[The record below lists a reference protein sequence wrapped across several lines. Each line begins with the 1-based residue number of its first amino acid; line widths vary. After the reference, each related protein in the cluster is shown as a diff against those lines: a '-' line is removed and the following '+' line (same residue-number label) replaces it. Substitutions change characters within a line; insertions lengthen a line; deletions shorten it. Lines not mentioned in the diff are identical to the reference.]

1 MSMENKSNIACNFE
15 TTAYLAQMLA
25 RENITV
31 THSASIP
38 SAAFDLDS
46 RTLILPSW
54 DASKV
59 GENGKEV
66 FHFLVGHEVAH
77 ALHTP
82 ADKWKAEAD
91 RIGGAQGA
99 RVAQD
104 FINVIEDAR
113 IEKMIKREFPGLRR
127 DFAIGYETFG
137 KMDLFKIEGR
147 PLETLSFIDR
157 INLHFKMGLH
167 TGLKVPFLTAEEEQ
181 IVREVESVITFDDVT
196 KIAERVY
203 NMEARRKQQQQQ
215 EQAQGAAGQGDEQ
228 DGEEEGQD
236 ISIGANGSDGDSDE
250 QESQGGTKFEN
261 QDAEDGDLS
270 GADGKGNGEDGEDA
284 EAEGDST
291 GEGAEGEEA
300 SPSSG
305 GAGVVPDVPSTAKAV
320 EKFSQSLVNAK
331 YTEEALRVHQID
343 PSKIVVT
350 PEEFIDLCNNT
361 IMEYGKHYAKNTNG
375 DTALKVQE
383 DSIRLFED
391 MSRKQ
396 KATVDAMV
404 KRFETRRAARDAAR
418 TGSCKSGRISMRSLS
433 KYKYSE
439 DIFDRVIIKRD
450 EKNHGIV
457 ILLDWSGSMSGIV
470 NSVVNQIGGILLF
483 CRRVGIPAELYFFTS
498 AYSKIA
504 NEYFESQKATNTKIG
519 RDASRMDMVR
529 FGGSQSYPLSDE
541 SFHFTDVA
549 CNLPLGTA
557 KKGNC
562 AIYTAFSLV
571 KVYDARMDLR
581 KFQNSFG
588 RLLLLANMH
597 GGRCGP
603 SQGVA
608 KHALY
613 TGDELALGNT
623 PLDESMIAMRPI
635 LEKFGKSSNT
645 KVTFISMTDGDGNG
659 IDLFYNRTIRGEQDG
674 NNLLTRVL
682 IDARTGRRYINPDKR
697 ERTSFVGSTHHQVV
711 SMLRDTTNCS
721 FVSINLVPQGSSLR
735 STTQYGRYLHSE
747 NNIFH
752 QNGYALTDHGVQVVQ
767 KDEEFVKANRYI
779 AIKQKPYDLCFIM
792 HVGVDYVN
800 DRKEAQERKR
810 LETMKNRKVALTREI
825 ILNSKREDCNR
836 DFINRLMDIVA

>member
-31 THSASIP
+31 THSASVP
-38 SAAFDLDS
+38 SAAFELDS

-82 ADKWKAEAD
+82 ADKWKSEAD
-91 RIGGAQGA
+91 RIGGKHGA

-113 IEKMIKREFPGLRR
+113 IEKLIKREFPGLRR

-137 KMDLFKIEGR
+137 KMDLFNIEGR

-167 TGLKVPFLTAEEEQ
+167 TGLKVPFLSAEEEQ
-181 IVREVESVITFDDVT
+181 IVREVESVLTFDDVT

-203 NMEARRKQQQQQ
+203 KMEAQRKQDKQQDQG
-215 EQAQGAAGQGDEQ
+215 QGAAGEGDEQ
-228 DGEEEGQD
+228 DGEEQVQGVP
-236 ISIGANGSDGDSDE
+236 SGANGDE
-250 QESQGGTKFEN
+250 ESQGQQEQQEQGGEKFDN
-261 QDAEDGDLS
+261 QDREDGDLS
-270 GADGKGNGEDGEDA
+270 GADGKGEGEQGEESESDSTDQGEDGE
-284 EAEGDST
+284 EAQ
-291 GEGAEGEEA
+291 
-300 SPSSG
+300 SSG
-305 GAGVVPDVPSTAKAV
+305 GAGLVPDAPSTGKAV

-331 YTEEALRVHQID
+331 YTEEPLRVHQID

-350 PEEFIDLCNNT
+350 PEEFIDLCNT
-361 IMEYGKHYAKNTNG
+361 SIMEYGKHYAKNTNG

-439 DIFDRVIIKRD
+439 DIFDKIVIKRD

-457 ILLDWSGSMSGIV
+457 ILLDWSGSMSGII
-470 NSVVNQIGGILLF
+470 NTVVNQIGGILLF

-498 AYSKIA
+498 TYSKIA
-504 NEYFESQKATNTKIG
+504 DEHFKAAKATNAKID
-519 RDASRMDMVR
+519 RNASRMDMVR
-529 FGGSQSYPLSDE
+529 FGGSQSYPLSEE
-541 SFHFTDVA
+541 SFNFTDVA

-588 RLLLLANMH
+588 RLLLLANIH
-597 GGRCGP
+597 GGNRYNGG
-603 SQGVA
+603 GVA
-608 KHALY
+608 KYSLY

-623 PLDESMIAMRPI
+623 PLDESMVAMRPI

-659 IDLFYNRTIRGEQDG
+659 LDLFYNRTVRGEQAG
-674 NNLLTRVL
+674 NERLTRVL

-697 ERTSFVGSTHHQVV
+697 TRTSSVGSTHHQVM

-721 FVSINLVPQGSSLR
+721 FVSINLIPHGSTLR
-735 STTQYGRYLHSE
+735 STTQYGRYMYAE
-747 NNIFH
+747 NLYAE
-752 QNGYALTDHGVQVVQ
+752 NGYALTERGVQVVQ
-767 KDEEFVKANRYI
+767 QDEEFAKANRYI
-779 AIKQKPYDLCFIM
+779 AIKQKPYDLCFIIQ
-792 HVGVDYVN
+792 VGTDYAN